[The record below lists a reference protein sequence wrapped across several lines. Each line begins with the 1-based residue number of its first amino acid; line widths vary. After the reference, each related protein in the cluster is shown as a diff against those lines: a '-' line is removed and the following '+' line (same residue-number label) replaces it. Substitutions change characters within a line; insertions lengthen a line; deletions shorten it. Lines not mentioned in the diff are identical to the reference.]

1 MTEKKVMDLKNGD
14 QVQGFFLLKQADGK
28 TGSNG
33 KRYLDLVVA
42 DAGGEINAKLWDCQ
56 KGEDEIYK
64 AHSLVKI
71 RGRVDEWQGRLQLR
85 VDKIRMTTP
94 EDGVSLE
101 DFVPSAPFAGA
112 VMLQELESIVS
123 AMKQRDLRLIVAK
136 MIEDV
141 REKLL
146 YYPAAK
152 QNHHS
157 IRSGLL
163 YHILTMLKTAER
175 IAEVYPLLNRELLF
189 AGVILHDLA
198 KIDEME
204 AGELGLVS
212 AYTIEGEMLGHII
225 QGIKLVEHAAEK
237 VGADKEVSMVLQH
250 MILAHHYEP
259 EFGSPKRPML
269 PEAEILHYLDLI
281 DARMYDMGK
290 VLAGTE
296 PGQLSEKVW
305 LLHNRRLY
313 KTVFDKDESVKD

>member
-1 MTEKKVMDLKNGD
+1 MMEKKISELKNGD
-14 QVQGFFLLKQADGK
+14 SLQGFFLLKQADGK

-42 DAGGEINAKLWDCQ
+42 DDGGEINGKLWDCQ
-56 KGEDEIYK
+56 NGEDEIYK

-85 VDKIRMTTP
+85 IDKIRMATD
-94 EDGVSLE
+94 EDGVRLE
-101 DFVPSAPFAGA
+101 DFVPSAPFSGEA
-112 VMLQELESIVS
+112 MLKELDAIVA
-123 AMKQRDLRLIVAK
+123 AMKQTDLRAIVGK
-136 MIEDV
+136 MIDDV
-141 REKLL
+141 RERLL

-157 IRSGLL
+157 VRSGLL
-163 YHILTMLKTAER
+163 YHILTMLKMAER
-175 IAEVYPLLNRELLF
+175 VADVYPLLNRELLA

-198 KIDEME
+198 KIEEMA

-212 AYTIEGEMLGHII
+212 SYTIEGEMLGHII
-225 QGIKLVEHAAEK
+225 QGIKLVEKAAEA
-237 VGADKEVSMVLQH
+237 VGADKEVAMVLQH
-250 MILAHHYEP
+250 MILSHHYEP

-296 PGQLSEKVW
+296 AGELSEKVW

-313 KTVFDKDESVKD
+313 KTVFDKKNEA